1 MTKTVKGA
9 RMKRA
14 AEDAPVP
21 ADLASAAASLA
32 RIGQLQRDLVL
43 SETALA
49 ETIADAKKWAEA
61 EAAPL
66 KREMELLTRGLQVFA
81 EARREELTEGGRRKT
96 VKLSTGE
103 IAWRDRPPSVRI
115 RDQGAV
121 IEVLQARQLARFIRE
136 KLEIDREAM
145 LREPALAATVPG
157 VVIGS
162 AGEEFVVTPA
172 QAELAGRAA

>member
-1 MTKTVKGA
+1 VTKTIKGA
-9 RMKRA
+9 RLKRV

-32 RIGQLQRDLVL
+32 RIGQVQRELLV
-43 SETALA
+43 
-49 ETIADAKKWAEA
+49 AEA
-61 EAAPL
+61 ALNETLAKAKEDAEAAAAPL
-66 KREMELLTRGLQVFA
+66 KRELEMLTRGLQVFA
-81 EARREELTEGGRRKT
+81 EARREELTNGGRTKT
-96 VKLSTGE
+96 VKLSSGE

-115 RDQGAV
+115 RDAGAV
-121 IEVLQARQLARFIRE
+121 IEVLQARQLSRFIRE

-145 LREPALAATVPG
+145 LREPALAAGVPG

-172 QAELAGRAA
+172 QADLAGGAA

>member
-1 MTKTVKGA
+1 MSKTIKGQ
-9 RMKRA
+9 RVKRA

-21 ADLASAAASLA
+21 ADLASAAASVA
-32 RIGQLQRDLVL
+32 RIGEIQRTLIVA
-43 SETALA
+43 EAALA
-49 ETIADAKKWAEA
+49 ETIAKAKEAAEA

-66 KREMELLTRGLQVFA
+66 KRELELLTRGVQVFA
-81 EARREELTEGGRRKT
+81 EARREELTHGGRTKT

-115 RDQGAV
+115 RDVGAV

-136 KLEIDREAM
+136 KLEVDREAM
-145 LREPALAATVPG
+145 LREPALAASVPG

-172 QAELAGRAA
+172 QADLAGRAA

>member
-1 MTKTVKGA
+1 VSKTIKGA

-21 ADLASAAASLA
+21 ADLASAAATLA
-32 RIGQLQRDLVL
+32 RIGQIQRDLTL
-43 SETALA
+43 AEAALN
-49 ETIADAKKWAEA
+49 ETIAQAKEWAEA
-61 EAAPL
+61 QCAPL
-66 KREMELLTRGLQVFA
+66 KRELELATRGLQIFA
-81 EARREELTEGGRRKT
+81 EARREELTNGGRTKT
-96 VKLSTGE
+96 VKLSSGE

-121 IEVLQARQLARFIRE
+121 IEVLQARQLSRFIRE

-145 LREPALAATVPG
+145 LREPALAAQVPG

-172 QAELAGRAA
+172 QAELVGRAA